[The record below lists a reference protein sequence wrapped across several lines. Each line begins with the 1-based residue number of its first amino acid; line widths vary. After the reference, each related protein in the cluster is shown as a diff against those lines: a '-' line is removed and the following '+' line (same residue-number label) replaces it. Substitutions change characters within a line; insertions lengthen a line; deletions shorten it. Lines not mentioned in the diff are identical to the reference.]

1 MLMKLHPDPSVR
13 LRDVLA
19 LLTQQDGETLQR
31 LLASC
36 AGSSFAARA
45 RITQVEIGTDL
56 LSVSV
61 DARLFFRPKAI
72 STESSAP
79 PPESDEREERGR
91 RRATRRRHSDQK
103 PANRSTQPDGRHRL
117 NPTKRR

>member
-1 MLMKLHPDPSVR
+1 MEEGGNDQRSAMLMKLHPDPSVR
-13 LRDVLA
+13 LHNVLA
-19 LLTQQDGETLQR
+19 LLTQQDGETLKR

-61 DARLFFRPKAI
+61 EARLFFRPKAI
-72 STESSAP
+72 PTESSEP
-79 PPESDEREERGR
+79 PPKSDEREERER
-91 RRATRRRHSDQK
+91 RR
-103 PANRSTQPDGRHRL
+103 
-117 NPTKRR
+117 